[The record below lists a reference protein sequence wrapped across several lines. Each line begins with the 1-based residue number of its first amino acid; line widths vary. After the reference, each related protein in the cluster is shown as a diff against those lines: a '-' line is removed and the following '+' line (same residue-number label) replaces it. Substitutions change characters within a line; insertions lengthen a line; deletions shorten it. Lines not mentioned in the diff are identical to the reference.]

1 MASVSSDAKGY
12 RRLHF
17 LFGHR
22 RTIHLGPIPIK
33 TAREI
38 KTRVEAILAAV
49 QAALPMDG
57 LSAQWLQRIDDDLH
71 SKLSKIGLI
80 PERPKRGST
89 DLGTMID
96 ELHARLTKGWKPG
109 TRLNHRIARKRMVKF
124 FGEARDVL
132 TVTEADAEAFR
143 EHLGTFLKENTV
155 RRWCGYARQYF
166 LAFSKKLKIEN
177 PFGNMKRIS
186 VEAVPERLFYCDEH
200 LARRVLAAMP
210 TVEWKLIFALC
221 RWGGFRC
228 PSEHNALRWRDIDW
242 RRKRITLQAPKT
254 GERTLPLF
262 PELETLL
269 QAMPRAGDRV
279 FPDHHTNINLRK
291 VFIDHLKAAGI
302 PPWPK
307 IFQNLRSTRETE
319 LLERFPLQVVCSW
332 IGNTEA
338 VARKH
343 YLQTTDEHFNR
354 ATTLKATQNA
364 AEGPESRGIV
374 FPAVATFRREC
385 VDFRPVLV
393 GSDHRILPARFEKP
407 PILSVYHKYSMKP
420 THRATQTEKRRGIP
434 RRSR

>member
-12 RRLHF
+12 RRLQF
-17 LFGHR
+17 LNTKRH
-22 RTIHLGPIPIK
+22 TIHLGPIPIK

-49 QAALPMDG
+49 NAALPMDG
-57 LSAQWLQRIDDDLH
+57 LSAQWLKGIDDELH
-71 SKLSKIGLI
+71 AKLSKTGLI
-80 PERPKRGST
+80 PERPNRGST

-96 ELHARLTKGWKPG
+96 ELHIRLSKGWKSG
-109 TRLNHRIARKRMVKF
+109 TKLNHRIARKRLVSY
-124 FGEARDVL
+124 FGENRDVL
-132 TVTEADAEAFR
+132 TVTEADAEAYR
-143 EHLGTFLKENTV
+143 EHLGTFLGENTV

-166 LAFSKKLKIEN
+166 LAFSKRLKIEN

-186 VEAVPERLFYCDEH
+186 VEAVPERLFYIDEH

-269 QAMPRAGDRV
+269 QAMTRKGERV
-279 FPDHHTNINLRK
+279 FDYHSNINLRK

-354 ATTLKATQNA
+354 ATTHKATQNLT
-364 AEGPESRGIV
+364 EGPESRGIV
-374 FPAVATFRREC
+374 SPAVATFRRQF

-393 GSDHRILPARFEKP
+393 GSDHRILPARFEPAGKT
-407 PILSVYHKYSMKP
+407 SVFHRYSMKA
-420 THRATQTEKRRGIP
+420 THKATQSRKRRG
-434 RRSR
+434 